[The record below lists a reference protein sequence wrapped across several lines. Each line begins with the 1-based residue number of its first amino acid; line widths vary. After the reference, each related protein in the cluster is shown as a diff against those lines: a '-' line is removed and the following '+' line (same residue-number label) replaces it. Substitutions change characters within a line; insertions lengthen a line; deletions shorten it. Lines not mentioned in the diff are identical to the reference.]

1 MSAQHA
7 SQSHVRHI
15 HIPIGVSDYEGM
27 ECFQAGSSMG
37 DSSCVDI
44 AIRDDQIKE
53 KNESFVFGLCAGE
66 DKDVEICYRYA
77 DVHIIDDDCK

>member
-1 MSAQHA
+1 MLLPID
-7 SQSHVRHI
+7 VR
-15 HIPIGVSDYEGM
+15 DYEGM
-27 ECFQAGSSMG
+27 LNILEFQAGSSMG

-53 KNESFVFGLCAGE
+53 KNESFVFGLCAGG
-66 DKDVEICYRYA
+66 DKDVEIFYRFA